1 MLSAGI
7 EVSRYLQTED
17 TGARHEGKNG
27 YCTYIGNELFAWF
40 KSTQSKSWINF
51 WSCCGQTIRIMWSMW
66 GRWSIGSIRVTEGQ
80 DRLIRKP
87 RWQ

>member
-17 TGARHEGKNG
+17 TSAHHEGKNG

-51 WSCCGQTIRIMWSMW
+51 MELVVA
-66 GRWSIGSIRVTEGQ
+66 GR
-80 DRLIRKP
+80 L
-87 RWQ
+87 